1 MRIACSVLFAILSVV
16 MAVCAALANRSH
28 KPIKKD
34 VVFLLLGFIPPILG
48 NMIIIASSSRLV
60 AVIGYYIYI
69 IGMDI
74 VVLAL
79 FKFSFNYC
87 NLMWKRGQIKI
98 LICIIY
104 VIDVVQTLLNI
115 LFHHAFKTKETM
127 VDGFSYHDLTPNIG
141 LVYHRIM
148 CYGLLLAIIIIFAY
162 KTAKASRVYS
172 EKYYTLLISIII
184 TAVLETIFIFSNM
197 TIDISMFALALS
209 GLLIFF
215 FALYYRPMRFL
226 DRMLSYVVSDMNE
239 GMFLFDNSD
248 NCLWINDGAVNL
260 MGAEKDN
267 PGASTELLKD
277 IFGDVISNS
286 GDWAAKRTIETEDGN
301 KYYVINKYSVTDD
314 NDNIIGSMVSVRDNT
329 LEHNARLKEL
339 YDATHD
345 KLTGLYTKEYLFSR
359 IKKELRRYADVP
371 YYVIYVDVRNFKIVN
386 DIFGSDFG
394 DYALNT
400 IAKLIGSFEGEHFI
414 YGRLAGDTF
423 GAAVPVDEFDAD
435 YIDQILND
443 FVVRRDS
450 VEHHILIHLGVYEV
464 TDTNIDVSVMF
475 DRAHLALGT
484 IKEDYNRHIAYYDDE
499 MRNKILW
506 NQIVTTELNTAIRSK
521 QMRPYL
527 QPIVDREGKIIGA
540 EALVR
545 WIHPDLGFMSPGD
558 FIPLFEENGR
568 IIDVDRYMWRSV
580 CEILKRWE
588 KEGRDQFISVNI
600 SPKDFY
606 FMDVE
611 TELNHLVKEYNIDK
625 KKLRIEI
632 TESVMMNDADQKM
645 KVIDNLKVE
654 GFIVEMD
661 DFGSGYSS
669 FNLFKDM
676 SVDVLKIDMMFL
688 AKSKDIEKAR
698 KIVRHIISMTK
709 DLGIVSLTEG
719 VETEN
724 DYKEL
729 REMGCDLFQGY
740 YFSKPIPIEDF
751 EKLSGGLSGE
761 SD

>member
-34 VVFLLLGFIPPILG
+34 VVFLLIGFIPPIIG
-48 NMIIIASSSRLV
+48 NMLLV
-60 AVIGYYIYI
+60 ASGNRVIATIGYYIYF
-69 IGMDI
+69 IGMDL
-74 VVLAL
+74 VVIAV
-79 FKFSFNYC
+79 FRFGFNYC
-87 NLMWKRGQIKI
+87 GLSWKRRYIKV
-98 LICIIY
+98 LANFIY
-104 VIDVVQTLLNI
+104 VIDVVQYFFNPF
-115 LFHHAFKTKETM
+115 FHQAFETKEIM
-127 VDGFSYHDLTPNIG
+127 VEGFPYYDLVPHIG
-141 LVYHRIM
+141 QVYHRIV
-148 CYGLLLAIIIIFAY
+148 CYGLLLAVIIIFAY
-162 KTAKASRVYS
+162 KTAKASRIYA
-172 EKYYTLLISIII
+172 EKYYTLLISIIF
-184 TAVLETIFIFSNM
+184 TAILETVFIFSNM
-197 TIDISMFALALS
+197 TIDISMFALAIS
-209 GLLIFF
+209 GFLIFF

-248 NCLWINDGAVNL
+248 NCLWINDGAVSL
-260 MGAEKDN
+260 MGADKEN
-267 PGASTELLKD
+267 PGASTELLKG

-286 GDWAAKRTIETEDGN
+286 GDWAAKRTIDTKDGE
-301 KYYVINKYSVTDD
+301 KYYVINKYSVSDE
-314 NDNIIGSMVSVRDNT
+314 NDKVIGSMVSVRDNT
-329 LEHNARLKEL
+329 LEHNARLKEI
-339 YDATHD
+339 YEATHD
-345 KLTGLYTKEYLFSR
+345 KLTGLYTKEYLFSN
-359 IKKELRRYADVP
+359 IKKELRKHPDKT

-400 IAKLIGSFEGEHFI
+400 IAEFIGSYKAEHFI
-414 YGRLAGDTF
+414 CGRLAGDTF

-435 YIDQILND
+435 FIDQRLND
-443 FVVRRDS
+443 FVVKRDA

-464 TDTNIDVSVMF
+464 TDTSIDVSVMF

-568 IIDVDRYMWRSV
+568 IIDVDRYMWRSA

-588 KEGRDQFISVNI
+588 KEGRDQFVSVNI

-645 KVIDNLKVE
+645 KVIDNLKAE

-751 EKLSGGLSGE
+751 EKLPGGLSGE